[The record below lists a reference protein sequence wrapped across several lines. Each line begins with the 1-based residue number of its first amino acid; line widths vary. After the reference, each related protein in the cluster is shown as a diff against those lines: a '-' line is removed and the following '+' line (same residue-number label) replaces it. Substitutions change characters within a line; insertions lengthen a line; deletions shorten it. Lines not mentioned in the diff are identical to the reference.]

1 MAEQKKMSEREK
13 LLTYGGAALVIA
25 YVFYQFL
32 LTPTLTKI
40 GQSRETLKTKRL
52 ELKMTEDQIK
62 LFNVI
67 AGRMPKADETPREEK
82 ALTILKLISLATNRS
97 GLMLDFIKPLPDESG
112 DDFKFTLS
120 CSGSYRELY
129 SFLFIL
135 NHLKIVILV
144 DDIEITSSGGHEPVL
159 TAKVDL
165 TAHY

>member
-1 MAEQKKMSEREK
+1 MAEQKKMSDREK
-13 LLTYGGAALVIA
+13 LLTYGGGALVVFYI
-25 YVFYQFL
+25 FYQFL

-40 GQSRETLKTKRL
+40 GQLQETLKTKQA
-52 ELKMTEDQIK
+52 ELKIAEDQIK
-62 LFNVI
+62 LFQTI
-67 AGRMPKADETPREEK
+67 AGRAPKVDQTPREEK

-120 CSGSYRELY
+120 GSGSYRELY
-129 SFLFIL
+129 TFLFIL
-135 NHLKIVILV
+135 NRLKIVILV
-144 DDIEITSSGGHEPVL
+144 DDLEITSSGGQQPTL